1 MGYIKGEIEWGPV
14 TVGPNSTGF
23 SKFLKSKNQGCGSG
37 LLLGS
42 VYVAVT

>member
-1 MGYIKGEIEWGPV
+1 MGYIEGEIELGPV
-14 TVGPNSTGF
+14 TVGPNSTRF
-23 SKFLKSKNQGCGSG
+23 SKFFKGKNQGCGSG